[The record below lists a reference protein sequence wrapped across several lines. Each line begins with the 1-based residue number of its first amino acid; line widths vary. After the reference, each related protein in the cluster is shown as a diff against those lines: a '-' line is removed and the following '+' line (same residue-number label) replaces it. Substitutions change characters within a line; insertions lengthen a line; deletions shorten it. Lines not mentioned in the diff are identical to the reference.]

1 MGFAPFGKL
10 RWRKRTRHQGLKH
23 NAEQKSGKSRHDFWK
38 LWYGETAPRC
48 GAKHMFKFEVKNN
61 AMMTTKR
68 TRQTTTKTTTTNF
81 PQQLPLLQQKPLSQ
95 PPASTTT
102 TSTSTRYYNFCIVVN
117 YNSYN
122 VYNHNNYDNYNNY
135 NNQNNQN
142 ILLSRSSTE
151 RKYIFFKIA
160 SRIWVL
166 PFLTRWISSKF
177 QKKCFS
183 LFLPAKYTREA
194 HVPELL
200 LAFFSVPRKGRF
212 YRIFLLVRLLRISKF
227 SLRYF
232 EGFFATNSPALAVS
246 SQLPPCL
253 MANVIWATAILHK

>member
-102 TSTSTRYYNFCIVVN
+102 TSTSTRYYNFYIFVN

-212 YRIFLLVRLLRISKF
+212 YRIF
-227 SLRYF
+227 
-232 EGFFATNSPALAVS
+232 
-246 SQLPPCL
+246 
-253 MANVIWATAILHK
+253 